1 MRLRASAYLPLTNCV
16 PLGKTLKHS
25 EPQYPHLQRGIL
37 MNNHDCSASEGDTDE
52 QSGRPGTEKGVRNGS
67 CEPVVMFYSLDLRNR
82 GWEKVRACGQGS
94 QLWRPRS
101 DEPGVCG
108 EPRPVKAVTPG
119 TIQASLKDWL
129 SARLPQRLGQQSD
142 TETRTCT
149 EIKGKSRSLLQ
160 TKL

>member
-1 MRLRASAYLPLTNCV
+1 MIETSCKCTLAFDCV

-25 EPQYPHLQRGIL
+25 EPQYPHFQRGIL
-37 MNNHDCSASEGDTDE
+37 MNNHDCSASERDTDE

-101 DEPGVCG
+101 DE
-108 EPRPVKAVTPG
+108 
-119 TIQASLKDWL
+119 
-129 SARLPQRLGQQSD
+129 LGCVESPAQS
-142 TETRTCT
+142 R
-149 EIKGKSRSLLQ
+149 R
-160 TKL
+160 